1 MALATYSDLKTSIA
15 NWLNRTD
22 LTSEISEDFIVLT
35 EKDFNSKLRIRK
47 MNATDSSFSINAET
61 VALPSGFLQ
70 VRDFYIVEGGTK
82 YALKYITPAQMDQ
95 IKGSSTSGMPETFTI
110 LGDNF
115 RFAPTP
121 SSTYTGVL
129 NYYKEFDPLS
139 NSNTSNYILSNHP
152 AIYLYGS
159 LYHAA
164 NFLGGI
170 EPRQVQQW
178 QQQYVTSLERLERND
193 REDQY
198 GNAPLQQ
205 RGDVTVAGSFND
217 RYVAVTNNNQ

>member
-1 MALATYSDLKTSIA
+1 MALNTYSALKTSIA
-15 NWLNRTD
+15 NWLNRSD
-22 LTSEISEDFIVLT
+22 LTSEISGDFIVLA

-47 MNATDSSFSINAET
+47 MITQATITVDAET
-61 VALPSGFLQ
+61 ESLPSGFLQ
-70 VRDFYIVEGGTK
+70 VRDFYILNGGTK
-82 YALKYITPAQMDQ
+82 YALKFITPAQMDQ
-95 IKGSSTSGMPETFTI
+95 IKGSSMTGQPSTYTI

-115 RFAPTP
+115 RFSPV
-121 SSTYTGVL
+121 SDSTYTAYL

-139 NSNTSNYILSNHP
+139 DSNTTNYILTNHP

-170 EPRQVQQW
+170 EPNQAAQW
-178 QQQYVTSLERLERND
+178 EKMYQTALERLERND

-205 RGDVTVAGSFND
+205 RSDVTVAGRF
-217 RYVAVTNNNQ
+217 ANNNKITYNNS

>member
-178 QQQYVTSLERLERND
+178 QQQYVTALERLERND

-205 RGDVTVAGSFND
+205 RSDVTVASSFND
-217 RYVAVTNNNQ
+217 NYVAITNNNQ